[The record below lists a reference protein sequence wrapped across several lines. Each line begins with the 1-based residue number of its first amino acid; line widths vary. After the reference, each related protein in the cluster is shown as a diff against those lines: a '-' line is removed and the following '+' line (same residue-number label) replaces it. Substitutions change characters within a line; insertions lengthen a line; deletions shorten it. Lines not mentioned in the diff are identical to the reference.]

1 MTNQFERYRQRYFGS
16 IIRLWRMQF
25 RGGYSISDQTNG
37 EGSPPTTNKYARR
50 GDIAF
55 IGGGAILVIGL
66 WIVGGLAYFDSF
78 RASPPKPFTEKP
90 TPSRVAEKPSPP
102 AVAEKPTLVPPSES
116 RSDLGAAAPLQL
128 PAVSPAEPAFPPAI
142 SDNPPKPPESQPNPQ
157 PSLESPQSVV
167 TKDQT
172 PLEVDDTVY
181 PAARELIMRGWT
193 VYHLPYSPVRWQEI
207 RRNFER
213 ALEIDSRSSE
223 ARIGLASILSTKL
236 ADGWS
241 PVLQEDMP
249 RAEHLL
255 LEAVDEGAVSNRA
268 AGHFTLGVLRQMQNR
283 LPEANSEF
291 ETAISLDPNN
301 PRTYLHLGETR
312 LYLGQP
318 EAGISP
324 LEQAIRLR
332 PDDPNLAFT
341 YWALGTC
348 QLLLGRVDQA
358 IDLLQTALAAN
369 ARLWVPYF
377 YLAGAYGLKGDLDRA
392 RSALAESLR
401 LKPALRSVAR
411 MRAENPWLSNPQYW
425 ALQEKTLNLGLRR
438 AGFPD

>member
-1 MTNQFERYRQRYFGS
+1 
-16 IIRLWRMQF
+16 MQF
-25 RGGYSISDQTNG
+25 WGGYSISDPING

-66 WIVGGLAYFDSF
+66 CIAGGLAYFDTLHT
-78 RASPPKPFTEKP
+78 SPPKILVEKP
-90 TPSRVAEKPSPP
+90 TPTPLAQKPSPP
-102 AVAEKPTLVPPSES
+102 AVAEKQAAMADKPS
-116 RSDLGAAAPLQL
+116 AAAK
-128 PAVSPAEPAFPPAI
+128 PAEPTPAVVAT
-142 SDNPPKPPESQPNPQ
+142 DNPPKPPEPQPPPQLQSSPTSLAVTPPLASQP
-157 PSLESPQSVV
+157 VV
-167 TKDQT
+167 EDN
-172 PLEVDDTVY
+172 EVVD
-181 PAARELIMRGWT
+181 PAARELILRGWAS
-193 VYHLPYSPVRWQEI
+193 YYLPYSPVRWHEA
-207 RRNFER
+207 RHNFER
-213 ALEIDSRSSE
+213 ALDIDSRSSE

-255 LEAVDEGAVSNRA
+255 LGAVDKGAVSSRA
-268 AGHFTLGVLRQMQNR
+268 AAHFTLGVLRQMQNR

-301 PRTYLHLGETR
+301 PRTYLHLGQTR
-312 LYLGQP
+312 LFLGQP
-318 EAGISP
+318 EAGIPP
-324 LEQAIRLR
+324 LEQAIRLG
-332 PDDPNLAFT
+332 PNDPNVATT

-348 QLLLGRVDQA
+348 KLLLGQMDQA
-358 IDLLQTALAAN
+358 IDLLQTARTAN
-369 ARLWVPYF
+369 ARLWVPYL

-401 LKPALRSVAR
+401 LKPALRSIAR

-425 ALQEKTLNLGLRR
+425 AFQEKTLNLGLRR
-438 AGFPD
+438 AGFPDQ

>member
-1 MTNQFERYRQRYFGS
+1 
-16 IIRLWRMQF
+16 MQCV
-25 RGGYSISDQTNG
+25 GGLSISDPTNR

-66 WIVGGLAYFDSF
+66 WIVGGLAYFDTF
-78 RASPPKPFTEKP
+78 HTSPPKPVADKP
-90 TPSRVAEKPSPP
+90 PPSRVAEKPSHS
-102 AVAEKPTLVPPSES
+102 AVAEKPTPAPPSAL
-116 RSDLGAAAPLQL
+116 RSDAGAEVKL

-142 SDNPPKPPESQPNPQ
+142 PDNPPKPPESQPKPQ
-157 PSLESPQSVV
+157 PSLESQQPLV
-167 TKDQT
+167 TTDQT
-172 PLEVDDTVY
+172 PLEVDAAVD
-181 PAARELIMRGWT
+181 PLARELIARGWAM
-193 VYHLPYSPVRWQEI
+193 YDLPYTLVRWQQA
-207 RRNFER
+207 RRDFER
-213 ALEIDSRSSE
+213 ALELVSRSSE

-255 LEAVDEGAVSNRA
+255 VEAVDKGSVSNRA
-268 AGHFTLGVLRQMQNR
+268 TARFTLGLLRQMQIR
-283 LPEANSEF
+283 LPEAQSEF

-301 PRTYLHLGETR
+301 PRTYLHLGETL
-312 LYLGQP
+312 LYLGRP
-318 EAGISP
+318 EAGLPS

-332 PDDPNLAFT
+332 PDDPNVAIT

-358 IDLLQTALAAN
+358 IDLLQTARTAN
-369 ARLWVPYF
+369 AGLWLPYF

-392 RSALAESLR
+392 RSALAESRR

-438 AGFPD
+438 AGFPDQ

>member
-1 MTNQFERYRQRYFGS
+1 
-16 IIRLWRMQF
+16 MQF

-55 IGGGAILVIGL
+55 IGGVAILVIGL
-66 WIVGGLAYFDSF
+66 WIAGGLAYFDTSHT
-78 RASPPKPFTEKP
+78 SLPKPLAEKP

-102 AVAEKPTLVPPSES
+102 AVAEKPSPPAVAEKPAPVPPSTS
-116 RSDLGAAAPLQL
+116 RSDSGAAAPLQL

-142 SDNPPKPPESQPNPQ
+142 PDNPPKPPESQPKLQ
-157 PSLESPQSVV
+157 PLLESQQSVV

-172 PLEVDDTVY
+172 PLEVDHTVD
-181 PAARELIMRGWT
+181 PAARELIAQGW
-193 VYHLPYSPVRWQEI
+193 VLYYLPYTPVRWQAA
-207 RRNFER
+207 RRDFER
-213 ALEIDSRSSE
+213 ALELDSRSSE
-223 ARIGLASILSTKL
+223 ARIGLASILSNKL

-255 LEAVDEGAVSNRA
+255 LEAIDKGGVSNRA
-268 AGHFTLGVLRQMQNR
+268 AAHFTLGVLRQMQTR
-283 LPEANSEF
+283 LPEAQSEF
-291 ETAISLDPNN
+291 ETAISLDPDNA
-301 PRTYLHLGETR
+301 RTYLHLAQTR
-312 LYLGQP
+312 LYLGEP
-318 EAGISP
+318 EAGLSP

-332 PDDPNLAFT
+332 SDDPNIAVT

-358 IDLLQTALAAN
+358 IDLLQTARAAN

-392 RSALAESLR
+392 RSALGESLR

-411 MRAENPWLSNPQYW
+411 MRAENPWLSNPKYW

-438 AGFPD
+438 AGFPDH